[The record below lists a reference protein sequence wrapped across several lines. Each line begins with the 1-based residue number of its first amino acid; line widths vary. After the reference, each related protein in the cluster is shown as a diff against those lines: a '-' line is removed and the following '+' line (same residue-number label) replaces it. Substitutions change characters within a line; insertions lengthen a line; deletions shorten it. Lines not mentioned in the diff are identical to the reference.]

1 MTSAV
6 IFSYT
11 DLMCFAGGINKSEVN
26 FCNVSRSE
34 MPRKSCH
41 GHGSTEKTAV
51 SNIVLHGFPLL
62 AIHFFLFSE
71 RTRICCSRPQD
82 TNLPRGRR
90 KHLAPHVDSARRS

>member
-11 DLMCFAGGINKSEVN
+11 DLICFAGGINKSEVN

-62 AIHFFLFSE
+62 AIHFFHF
-71 RTRICCSRPQD
+71 RKGHGFVAA
-82 TNLPRGRR
+82 GRR
-90 KHLAPHVDSARRS
+90 IQICQGAGGST